1 MPPVLFART
10 TSWLRLPALAVL
22 VLGLLA
28 KPVLVAACELE
39 DMTRAGT
46 VELVDPAPGL
56 DDACCPGQACGEC
69 CTAATMLPLAA
80 GSSQAIPP
88 QAHPQ
93 ASSWVRS
100 DPAPRVVA
108 HRPPIRG

>member
-10 TSWLRLPALAVL
+10 TSWLRLLALAVL

-46 VELVDPAPGL
+46 VKLVDPAPGP

-80 GSSQAIPP
+80 CMGRAIRP

-93 ASSWVRS
+93 ASFWVQS
-100 DPAPRVVA
+100 DPAPLAVA
-108 HRPPIRG
+108 HRPPIRA